1 MLVALR
7 GAVGRWTLGARTGCV
22 AGSRASL
29 FGRCAGRGVLQL
41 EGMLAGY
48 PTNVATDV
56 KTLAHTPAGSF
67 AQHAL
72 FLVIAEKRI
81 LLQSL
86 AAVNKRLSALR

>member
-1 MLVALR
+1 M
-7 GAVGRWTLGARTGCV
+7 
-22 AGSRASL
+22 SL
-29 FGRCAGRGVLQL
+29 AHAQVFGDRPGEGLQL

-56 KTLAHTPAGSF
+56 KTLASTPACSF

-86 AAVNKRLSALR
+86 AAVNKRLSALQ